1 LYSFAFSRL
10 PIFFFLFSISFYFII
25 SIFYFLFSIL
35 FCFILL
41 FPICS
46 PLSSFFFLILFQ
58 PLDSL
63 TPFNVF
69 VFNHTQNQSSSSV
82 ADLVPSIPWQI
93 VSILLEKKSE
103 NSADK
108 ITENFQLKIFQA
120 SLLESLFNILES
132 GSESAELV
140 DYPVE
145 RGIGGGKVGVE
156 LSQRGETEQ
165 RRKSMFT
172 ANTRLALCNAVLP
185 TLLLILTPTPTPT
198 PTPTLT
204 QDPPKCENERFS
216 FLSVRFLF
224 SAVGVVSDEKRPA
237 FLALVLPPI
246 SDFLCSLLAGA
257 HTAHTQHTYS
267 THTSQIQKCEI
278 CHVLFFLSSFP
289 LFFSF
294 SYPFSF
300 TFTSTA
306 PIHYYIPI
314 IREKIIDLLDSSYGQ

>member
-1 LYSFAFSRL
+1 MCSIISC
-10 PIFFFLFSISFYFII
+10 PVESTISFDLTYLLWHIVLFC
-25 SIFYFLFSIL
+25 FFTFAYFLFSIFYFVL
-35 FCFILL
+35 FYYIPFILL
-41 FPICS
+41 S
-46 PLSSFFFLILFQ
+46 PLCYFLILFQ
-58 PLDSL
+58 LLISL

-69 VFNHTQNQSSSSV
+69 VLYHIQNQSSSSV

-108 ITENFQLKIFQA
+108 IPENNQLKIFQA
-120 SLLESLFNILES
+120 SLLESLLNILES

-145 RGIGGGKVGVE
+145 RGIGGGKVEVE

-172 ANTRLALCNAVLP
+172 ANIRLALCNAVLP
-185 TLLLILTPTPTPT
+185 TLLLILT

-237 FLALVLPPI
+237 FLALILPPI
-246 SDFLCSLLAGA
+246 SDFLCSHLTGA

-267 THTSQIQKCEI
+267 AHTSHIQKCEI

-289 LFFSF
+289 LFFISSF
-294 SYPFSF
+294 LLIRTLSPWTHYQH
-300 TFTSTA
+300 THKTSTYSMEHTTNA
-306 PIHYYIPI
+306 
-314 IREKIIDLLDSSYGQ
+314 